1 MNEPL
6 SSLSSTEILA
16 LWVNKQFD
24 DIERSTR
31 LISIAFDICKLT
43 SPSSFVDESSILLFI
58 DAMQNVNFI
67 EEFEVDTNVIGSMS
81 LSHNNNSNISKD
93 HQYLVQ
99 GSIEILD
106 HMENLTFLLF
116 DLIEIIIGYKLTGEE
131 LSFVINEVMQAS
143 YGSYVINNIFPAYDI
158 YWMYTGTLTKDFL
171 YTDINNDQNIE
182 QNNIDKNYNSN
193 NTINKVLINTN
204 EKTSSPNASTVWS
217 LLEVITIKNQTT
229 DNPISIGTSK
239 MYSYI
244 EDIFDKGIFPTMSTL
259 KYGMQAA
266 VYENDAEKALK
277 IINISKAKKKYD
289 QFLWTSAAQL
299 FEKKGLIK
307 EEDKLRIEINSRP

>member
-6 SSLSSTEILA
+6 SSLSATEILA

-24 DIERSTR
+24 DIERSTK

-58 DAMQNVNFI
+58 EAMQNVNFI
-67 EEFEVDTNVIGSMS
+67 EEFEVDTNVISSMS
-81 LSHNNNSNISKD
+81 LSNNNNVNKD

-106 HMENLTFLLF
+106 HIENLTFLLF
-116 DLIEIIIGYKLTGEE
+116 DLIEIIIGFKLTGEE

-143 YGSYVINNIFPAYDI
+143 YGLYVINNIFPAYGI
-158 YWMYTGTLTKDFL
+158 YWMYTGTLTKDSL
-171 YTDINNDQNIE
+171 YTDSNNDQNVE
-182 QNNIDKNYNSN
+182 HNIDKNYNSSN
-193 NTINKVLINTN
+193 NTSNKVIINTN
-204 EKTSSPNASTVWS
+204 EKTSTTNTNTVWS

-277 IINISKAKKKYD
+277 IINISKAKNKYD

-307 EEDKLRIEINSRP
+307 EEEKLRVEINSRP